1 MLFFD
6 RWNCLREVHESLL
19 RRKDIILMREVAE
32 MHGGGILDIIMGARK
47 MSDTHTLPPSVGP
60 SLTRLTHP
68 LYPNYQL
75 DHFLAVAAA
84 VMAVTAVVVL
94 VVAVAV
100 VWLSFTVD
108 IQHGSRL

>member
-1 MLFFD
+1 MGEAAD
-6 RWNCLREVHESLL
+6 GTGMGRG
-19 RRKDIILMREVAE
+19 A
-32 MHGGGILDIIMGARK
+32 GGGILDIIMGARK

-94 VVAVAV
+94 VVAVAG